1 MNDLQFGLTKGIL
14 LKKGKQVKW
23 ELTDDCMIQ
32 ADGEPWK
39 QQASSGSIIY
49 ESSVNVLVQSRD
61 DINHQCIFYKFLINR
76 L

>member
-1 MNDLQFGLTKGIL
+1 M
-14 LKKGKQVKW
+14 KW

-39 QQASSGSIIY
+39 QQESSGSIIY
-49 ESSVNVLVQSRD
+49 ENSVNVLVRSKD
-61 DINHQCIFYKFLINR
+61 DINHKCMFYNLLINR

>member
-1 MNDLQFGLTKGIL
+1 M
-14 LKKGKQVKW
+14 KW

-39 QQASSGSIIY
+39 QQESSGSIIY
-49 ESSVNVLVQSRD
+49 ENSVNVLVRSKD
-61 DINHQCIFYKFLINR
+61 GINHQCIFYNLLINR